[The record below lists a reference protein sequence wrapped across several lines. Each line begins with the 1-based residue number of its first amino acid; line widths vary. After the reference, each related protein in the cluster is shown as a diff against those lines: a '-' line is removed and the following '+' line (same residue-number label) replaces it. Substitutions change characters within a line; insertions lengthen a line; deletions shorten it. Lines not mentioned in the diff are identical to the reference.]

1 MVLPPTKS
9 YRTITIEDLVVY
21 IQKITG
27 YPIVKGD
34 VLSTL
39 NASDSGRYFEVYRED
54 ISAYWKKTDISDYS
68 SDEIVVI
75 TAMNIIFNEM
85 LSDEMILL
93 RI

>member
-9 YRTITIEDLVVY
+9 YKTITIEDLAIY

-27 YPIVKGD
+27 YPIVSED
-34 VLSTL
+34 ILSTL
-39 NASDSGRYFEVYRED
+39 NNDVSGRYFEVYRED
-54 ISAYWKKTDISDYS
+54 ISAYWKKTNISDYS

>member
-9 YRTITIEDLVVY
+9 YKTITIEDLTDY

-27 YPIVKGD
+27 YPIVEED
-34 VLSTL
+34 ILSTL
-39 NASDSGRYFEVYRED
+39 NVSDSDRYFEVHRED
-54 ISAYWKKTDISDYS
+54 ISAYWKKTDISDYN
-68 SDEIVVI
+68 SDEIIVI

>member
-1 MVLPPTKS
+1 MVSPPTKS
-9 YRTITIEDLVVY
+9 YRTITIEDLAVY

-27 YPIVKGD
+27 YPIITED
-34 VLSTL
+34 ILSTL
-39 NASDSGRYFEVYRED
+39 NIDDSGHYFEVYQED

-85 LSDEMILL
+85 LSDKMILL
-93 RI
+93 KI